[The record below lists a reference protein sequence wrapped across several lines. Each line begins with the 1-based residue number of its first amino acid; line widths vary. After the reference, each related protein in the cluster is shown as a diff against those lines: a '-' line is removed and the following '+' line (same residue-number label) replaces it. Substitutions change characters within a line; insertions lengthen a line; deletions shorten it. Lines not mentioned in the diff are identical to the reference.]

1 MFDSDRWNEIWN
13 TLSRNKLRSFLT
25 AFGVGWGIF
34 MLIVMLGA
42 GNGLSNGVAQ
52 AFSGWASNSCFV
64 WAQTTSLPYQGFPR
78 GRRFSFDDRDIDI
91 IRRKVE
97 GVDALAPRLQL
108 GGFGSGDNVSYKGRT
123 AAFGV
128 NGDMPDIL
136 RIQGMDVYQGR
147 FINSFDVSEA
157 RKVAVIGSRVVE
169 LLYDKDEDPIG
180 TWVKIQGVYFQVVG
194 VHRPTA
200 SVNMGGDP
208 SANIHVPF
216 TTFQRAFNALNQVHW
231 FAVTALPGTPASE
244 MQAGIKQVLAE
255 KHRIH
260 PDDDLAFGGFNVE
273 AEFDKTND
281 LLTAITA
288 LGWFVGILTLI
299 AGAIGVSNIM
309 LVIIRER
316 TKEIGIRRSI
326 GASPRS
332 ITTQVMLESLAL
344 TVFAGYIGLLIG
356 LLLLEAIPLLGLEGQ
371 FFARPQ
377 IDLSVALIALLILI
391 ISGLF
396 AGFIPAKRALEIK
409 PVDALRA
416 E

>member
-136 RIQGMDVYQGR
+136 RIQGMDVY
-147 FINSFDVSEA
+147 
-157 RKVAVIGSRVVE
+157 
-169 LLYDKDEDPIG
+169 
-180 TWVKIQGVYFQVVG
+180 
-194 VHRPTA
+194 
-200 SVNMGGDP
+200 
-208 SANIHVPF
+208 
-216 TTFQRAFNALNQVHW
+216 
-231 FAVTALPGTPASE
+231 
-244 MQAGIKQVLAE
+244 
-255 KHRIH
+255 
-260 PDDDLAFGGFNVE
+260 
-273 AEFDKTND
+273 
-281 LLTAITA
+281 
-288 LGWFVGILTLI
+288 
-299 AGAIGVSNIM
+299 
-309 LVIIRER
+309 
-316 TKEIGIRRSI
+316 
-326 GASPRS
+326 
-332 ITTQVMLESLAL
+332 
-344 TVFAGYIGLLIG
+344 
-356 LLLLEAIPLLGLEGQ
+356 
-371 FFARPQ
+371 
-377 IDLSVALIALLILI
+377 
-391 ISGLF
+391 
-396 AGFIPAKRALEIK
+396 
-409 PVDALRA
+409 
-416 E
+416 